1 MEVGPI
7 ASAGMSRQRSI
18 DFLDS
23 SMLHTE
29 KDLHEVLIYKEQELK
44 ELQACQMHFQK
55 TALQDTRKQL
65 EEMHRKFNSLKEDFT
80 YNLRVL
86 EERDRELKHYDT
98 LFMQLKM
105 VENAKQAEIS
115 ELKIQVDKLEQAL
128 AQESKKQAAL
138 QYQYQQKLKEHQLE
152 LKHIHSTK
160 DSDISLYREEYENT
174 KHQLERKLQEVEG
187 ELALQRQEL
196 LVEFDAEIKKREY
209 EFRQKADEMSNVVLS
224 HELKVKLLTKELEAL
239 KEAGIKAAES
249 LKMAEAINLE
259 LEKEVKSKDWEI
271 KDLAAVKDVQI
282 QDLESKLHSLQMS
295 WKKEKELFERKH
307 ATIDHFAREKDV
319 MLSSMKEAHAEQKHK
334 WENQIRE
341 LQMHNETL
349 EIKLHQAEWRHTDFL
364 KEKDAVIE
372 ELKKELE
379 AMKTTCDSQV
389 AQMSRETVSKD
400 VQIHSLQEEEIKLKT
415 QLATLS
421 QDIERYKQQLSIAAE
436 REESLERAKIQIEL
450 DWQRRCE
457 TVERNQ
463 YQKSEALIQS
473 LSTTRDQIAAKLQE
487 KEKKLHELEVAMSVN
502 TIGVVGQDF
511 PSAEIQRL
519 QEQNSTLRTV
529 ISEMRR
535 EMERLNNQASD
546 HSQGKIQD
554 VDRADSAAV
563 SVTLDNKPFKV
574 ILIAAEHSTEHFS
587 PPDYVQSLEKDTR
600 LVKEKCWTTDKQHEN
615 PPNLPGKSFV
625 FSQNSSSCNK
635 SAQTS
640 YQDYIINGRDDNIAT
655 KTNVRNHSIGALQV
669 DSVGTLETQMQLLGM
684 GAGDGP
690 HQHTENSTRLQNRL
704 KEAARKICSLSKE
717 KQQLLEMVNR
727 LRAEFGTA
735 STEGSL
741 DSKHSEQHQGHT
753 FHAALYP
760 KELVRE
766 TRHRLVALEQLQYQL
781 TTQELQRSHQKC
793 VLRKSPHFVEK
804 TKNES
809 VPGSNSCTEREEMP
823 LKEIPVESFERNS
836 NALKHEMSVT
846 HQTQQYQKRRPGH
859 FQPGI
864 LSSSGTQSSLE
875 EIWQIL
881 EMGSSPSVLSSQSN
895 NDQEKFQIVH
905 EPERL
910 EDSQENSQIK
920 HAQKVPAGP
929 LNIMGTAF
937 HVHSKPKKLSY
948 KQSRKSQISPQIT
961 KIRNYNIKD

>member
-1 MEVGPI
+1 MGRVKKHHLDHPHM
-7 ASAGMSRQRSI
+7 A
-18 DFLDS
+18 DS
-23 SMLHTE
+23 SVLHTE

-44 ELQACQMHFQK
+44 ELQARQMHFQK

-80 YNLRVL
+80 YNLKVL
-86 EERDRELKHYDT
+86 EERDRELERYDT

-105 VENAKQAEIS
+105 VENAKQAEVS

-160 DSDISLYREEYENT
+160 DSDISLQREEYENI

-295 WKKEKELFERKH
+295 WKKEKEIFERKH
-307 ATIDHFAREKDV
+307 ATVDRFAREKDG
-319 MLSSMKEAHAEQKHK
+319 MLSSMKEAHAEQRHK

-341 LQMHNETL
+341 LQMRNETL
-349 EIKLHQAEWRHTDFL
+349 EIELHQAEWRHTDYL

-372 ELKKELE
+372 KLKQELE

-389 AQMSRETVSKD
+389 TQMSRKTVSKD
-400 VQIHSLQEEEIKLKT
+400 LQIQGLQEEEIKLKS
-415 QLATLS
+415 QLATLF

-436 REESLERAKIQIEL
+436 REESLERAKVQIEL

-473 LSTTRDQIAAKLQE
+473 LSTARDQIAAELQK
-487 KEKKLHELEVAMSVN
+487 KEKKLHELEVALSAN
-502 TIGVVGQDF
+502 TIGDVGQDF
-511 PSAEIQRL
+511 PSTEIQRL
-519 QEQNSTLRTV
+519 QEQNSTLRAV

-535 EMERLNNQASD
+535 EMERLNHQASE
-546 HSQGKIQD
+546 HTQGKIQD

-563 SVTLDNKPFKV
+563 SVT
-574 ILIAAEHSTEHFS
+574 
-587 PPDYVQSLEKDTR
+587 PDYVQSPEKDIR
-600 LVKEKCWTTDKQHEN
+600 LVKEKYWITDKQN
-615 PPNLPGKSFV
+615 KSPPKLPEKSFV
-625 FSQNSSSCNK
+625 FSQNSFSCNK
-635 SAQTS
+635 STQTS
-640 YQDYIINGRDDNIAT
+640 HQDYNFNGRDDNVAT
-655 KTNVRNHSIGALQV
+655 KTSVRNHAIGALQV
-669 DSVGTLETQMQLLGM
+669 DSVGTLETQVNPINERLQINSVHHTQQLLGM

-690 HQHTENSTRLQNRL
+690 HQHTENSTRLLQDRL

-735 STEGSL
+735 SKEGSL

-766 TRHRLVALEQLQYQL
+766 TKHRLVALEQLQYQL
-781 TTQELQRSHQKC
+781 TTQELQRAHKKR
-793 VLRKSPHFVEK
+793 VLVKSPHFVENR
-804 TKNES
+804 KNES

-823 LKEIPVESFERNS
+823 LKEIPVEFFERNS
-836 NALKHEMSVT
+836 DVLKHETLVP
-846 HQTQQYQKRRPGH
+846 HQAQQYQNRRPGH
-859 FQPGI
+859 FQPGL

-881 EMGSSPSVLSSQSN
+881 EMGSSPSVFSPQSN
-895 NDQEKFQIVH
+895 DDQEKSQIVH

-910 EDSQENSQIK
+910 EDSQENSQAK
-920 HAQKVPAGP
+920 HAQKASAAP

-937 HVHSKPKKLSY
+937 HVHSKPKPKKSSY
-948 KQSRKSQISPQIT
+948 KQPRKSQTSPQIT